1 MKNNTQ
7 KLFCYLE
14 WWGEM
19 HWLFLL
25 PISFIC
31 FRRRRTCFF
40 IVTRFW
46 RPFTHSSQWQLK
58 NGQPRRLWPLNF
70 HRTPWLIQSVHVGLH
85 SFLSCVCFFFIE
97 VSLILSRQYFVQK
110 LSTKRVSFFRDD
122 ALNASI
128 IAEQIERNVLQG
140 GYEVND
146 KHMSVKKNSR
156 SWLGKV
162 LLACSWNRQRG
173 IHSPQNKI

>member
-31 FRRRRTCFF
+31 FRRRRTYFF